1 MHLDH
6 LEHHIMHYQSTLLPL
21 IKSFYNTLSLDGFVG
36 KITIFS
42 AKLVNMP
49 SLVDVA
55 IHLTPHLAPI
65 FACTWSTKLSESLH
79 ILLVSNGALSLL
91 HQPSFGG
98 KKLFCS
104 GSLKII
110 QLWQMFPKPSSMILI
125 YPKHGSHL
133 LNLLYNPITF
143 LEPWES
149 CNPLFQ
155 LDFVP
160 IKLFCHK
167 ILFHLYFLISF
178 KPSFNPQNPWWW
190 NDSYNM

>member
-6 LEHHIMHYQSTLLPL
+6 LEQHIKHYKTTLLTL

-36 KITIFS
+36 KITNFS
-42 AKLVNMP
+42 AKLDNMP
-49 SLVDVA
+49 FLVDVA
-55 IHLTPHLAPI
+55 IHLTPPLAAI
-65 FACTWSTKLSESLH
+65 FACTWSTKLSESWN

-98 KKLFCS
+98 KKLFCF

-110 QLWQMFPKPSSMILI
+110 QLWQMFPKTSNMILI
-125 YPKHGSHL
+125 YTKHGSHL

-143 LEPWES
+143 PEPWES
-149 CNPLFQ
+149 CNPL
-155 LDFVP
+155 LKLGFVP

-178 KPSFNPQNPWWW
+178 KPSFNPQSSWW
-190 NDSYNM
+190 